1 MIKTWKVPSVSAVL
15 LLVVEKTRYAVT
27 FGQGGRFLLH
37 DDTWEERFGL
47 LTTLKSVDADTLRC
61 VDVQSLDAI
70 QSQPQR
76 QERFTT
82 SCIHAR

>member
-1 MIKTWKVPSVSAVL
+1 MSAVL